1 MEKYCP
7 TPEMQEQFAG
17 LLVQEEQRAG
27 ETGISDST
35 QQRKA
40 RFANFSLP
48 LNKTPPHLP
57 LFACKCRGEFLE
69 ETIVSRYSSVF
80 RLSVPVVIDQTS
92 GLYNLPLLGRHVGN
106 VKTDFIRAFPDHIA
120 PDVF

>member
-7 TPEMQEQFAG
+7 PPEMQEQFAE
-17 LLVQEEQRAG
+17 LLVQEEQRAR

-40 RFANFSLP
+40 RFTNFSLP

-57 LFACKCRGEFLE
+57 LFACKCRGN
-69 ETIVSRYSSVF
+69 SWRK
-80 RLSVPVVIDQTS
+80 RLSPDIHLFS
-92 GLYNLPLLGRHVGN
+92 GYLFLL
-106 VKTDFIRAFPDHIA
+106 
-120 PDVF
+120 